1 VNTTKPW
8 LNKKAWAENR
18 IRSNSRAGL
27 IVIWLFAIIWNA
39 LSAPI
44 LFAQDDLAGQIMD
57 RPEVA
62 LALLFPLVG
71 LGLFAAALVATRKW
85 LRYGKTPLVLDPF
98 PASLGGHAGG
108 TLDVKLPYK
117 PDQLFDVTLCCLYSY
132 VSGSGKNRKRRN
144 KVVWQTEG
152 FCHTQSG
159 PRGTRLSFRF
169 DLPEDLPES
178 EDDSQTR
185 YHFWRVRIK
194 AEVDGPDFDYSYII
208 PVFKTRQAANSLT
221 MDSASHREIEA
232 QAKAGIEEVAELQ
245 SIPGGVSVYFPAF
258 QRPGAGFGTLLFGMI
273 FFGAGVGL
281 SFVQSAGLIFVL
293 VFGGMGLLIFC
304 FGVYLLAK
312 SLEVR
317 VTREGIA
324 SRRLLFGYPVYSRI
338 LKADQVQ
345 SLKIDHSMTSQSGN
359 ETTVH
364 YDLKAL
370 GEGTK
375 VLLGERLIKRAEAE
389 KLKELYALHLGR
401 HW

>member
-1 VNTTKPW
+1 MNGTKPW
-8 LNKKAWAENR
+8 LTKKAWAGNR

-27 IVIWLFAIIWNA
+27 VVIWLFAIVWNSI
-39 LSAPI
+39 SAPI
-44 LFAQDDLAGQIMD
+44 LFAQDDLVGQIVE

-71 LGLFAAALVATRKW
+71 LGLLAAALTATRKW
-85 LRYGKTPLVLDPF
+85 LRYGKTPLALDPF

-117 PDQLFDVTLCCLYSY
+117 PDELFEITLCCLYSY

-159 PRGTRLSFRF
+159 PHGTRLSFRF
-169 DLPEDLPES
+169 DLPDDLPES
-178 EDDSQTR
+178 EDDSQTG

-208 PVFKTRQAANSLT
+208 PVFKTCQTASSLR
-221 MDSASHREIEA
+221 MDSASHRETEA
-232 QAKAGIEEVAELQ
+232 QATAGIEEVAEIQ
-245 SIPGGVSVYFPAF
+245 TIPGGVSVYFPAF
-258 QRPGAGFGTLLFGMI
+258 QRPGMGFGMLLFGLI

-281 SFVQSAGLIFVL
+281 SFVSSAGLMFSL
-293 VFGGMGLLIFC
+293 VFGGIGLLIFG
-304 FGVYLLAK
+304 FGVYLLTK

-324 SRRLLFGYPVYSRI
+324 SRRLLFGYPLYSRI

-345 SLKIDHSMTSQSGN
+345 SLRIDHSATSQSGN

-364 YDLKAL
+364 YDLKAV

-401 HW
+401 QW